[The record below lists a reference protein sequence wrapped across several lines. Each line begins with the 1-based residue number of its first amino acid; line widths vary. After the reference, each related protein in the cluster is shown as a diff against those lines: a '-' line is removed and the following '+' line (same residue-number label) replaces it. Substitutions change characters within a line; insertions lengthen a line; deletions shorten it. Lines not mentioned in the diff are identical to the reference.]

1 MGMLK
6 NLFTFQIVPEIIFG
20 RGAVEKVGKEAKRQG
35 GSKALL
41 IGDAGIAR
49 AGLLKKAEE
58 SLKKEGVK
66 TVVFDGVEPEPWV
79 EIADE
84 AGEIAKEKNCDLIIG
99 VGGGSSLD
107 IAKAAAVLATNEGK
121 ARDYQGLNKVPK
133 PGLPKIMIPTTAGT
147 GSEVTFTAVLSSKEP
162 RGKAGINSPYLFP
175 ELALLDPLL
184 TLSVPPEITA
194 STGMDALT
202 HAIEA
207 YTSLQASVIT
217 DALTLKAIELI
228 AQNLPQAVAEGQNV
242 EVREKML
249 LGSLLAGMAL
259 ANAGV
264 GAVHALAYPLGGLY
278 RIPHG
283 VANGL
288 LLPYVMEFNLEK
300 SLEKFARVAAAMGEE
315 TEGLSAKESAHR
327 AVEAV
332 NKLSG
337 EIPIPRK
344 LKELKAKIGE
354 RDFPEMAA
362 SAMKVTRPLRN
373 NPRLMTEGE
382 AIKIYQKAF

>member
-1 MGMLK
+1 MSD
-6 NLFTFQIVPEIIFG
+6 NFFAFQVVPEIIFG
-20 RGAVEKVGKEAKRQG
+20 RGALEKVGKEAKKQR
-35 GSKALL
+35 GSRALL
-41 IGDAGIAR
+41 ISDAGIAR
-49 AGLLKKAEE
+49 VGLLKKVKEP
-58 SLKKEGVK
+58 LRKEGVE
-66 TVVFDGVEPEPWV
+66 VIIFDEVEPEPWA
-79 EIADE
+79 ETADA
-84 AGEIAKEKNCDLIIG
+84 AGEIAKEKSCDLIIG
-99 VGGGSSLD
+99 VGGGSSMDL
-107 IAKAAAVLATNEGK
+107 AKAAAVLATNEGK
-121 ARDYQGLNKVPK
+121 ARDYQGLNKIPRL
-133 PGLPKIMIPTTAGT
+133 GLPKIMVPTTAGT
-147 GSEVTFTAVLSSKEP
+147 GSEVTFTAVLSNKEP

-184 TLSVPPEITA
+184 TLSAPPEITA

-207 YTSLQASVIT
+207 YTSLQATAIT
-217 DALTLKAIELI
+217 DVLTLKAIELI
-228 AQNLPQAVAEGQNV
+228 AQNLLLAVVTGENV

-300 SLEKFARVAAAMGEE
+300 SLEKFARVAAAMGEK
-315 TEGLSAKESAHR
+315 TEGLSVKEAAHR
-327 AVEAV
+327 SVKAV

-344 LKELKAKIGE
+344 LKELKAGIEE
-354 RDFPEMAA
+354 RDFPGMAT
-362 SAMKVTRPLRN
+362 SAMKVTRPLEN
-373 NPRLMTEGE
+373 NPRPVTAEE
-382 AIKIYQKAF
+382 AIKIYRKAF

>member
-1 MGMLK
+1 MPE
-6 NLFTFQIVPEIIFG
+6 NLFTFQVVPKIIFG
-20 RGAVEKVGKEAKRQG
+20 SGAVEKVGKEAKKQG

-41 IGDAGIAR
+41 ISDEGIAK
-49 AGLLKKAEE
+49 AGLLKKVEE
-58 SLKKEGVK
+58 PLAKEGLEV
-66 TVVFDGVEPEPWV
+66 TIFDKVEPEPWA

-84 AGEIAKEKNCDLIIG
+84 AGGTAREKNCDLIIG
-99 VGGGSSLD
+99 VGGGSCMD

-121 ARDYQGLNKVPK
+121 AKDYQGLNKVPK
-133 PGLPKIMIPTTAGT
+133 PGLPKIMVPTTAGT
-147 GSEVTFTAVLSSKEP
+147 GSEVTFTAVLSNKEP
-162 RGKAGINSPYLFP
+162 KGKGGINSPYLFP

-184 TLSVPPEITA
+184 TLSMPSSITA

-207 YTSLQASVIT
+207 YTSLQAMVIT
-217 DALTLKAIELI
+217 DALALKAVELI
-228 AQNLPQAVAEGQNV
+228 AQNLRQAVAESQNV
-242 EVREKML
+242 EVRENML

-288 LLPYVMEFNLEK
+288 MLPYVMEFNLEK
-300 SLEKFARVAAAMGEE
+300 SLEKFVQVARAMGEE
-315 TEGLSAKESAHR
+315 VDSLSSKEAAQR

-332 NKLSG
+332 TKLS
-337 EIPIPRK
+337 EEVSVPRK
-344 LKELKAKIGE
+344 IKKLKAGIMEK
-354 RDFPEMAA
+354 DFPQMAA
-362 SAMKVTRPLRN
+362 AAMKVTRPLEN
-373 NPRLMTEGE
+373 NPRPMTEGE
-382 AIKIYQKAF
+382 AIKIYQEAY